1 MKKVIKN
8 KLYDTD
14 TAKLLGEYQNMDDVR
29 NLSYIREVLYQK
41 KTGEYFLYGEG
52 GANTRYAETISANN
66 WKGGE
71 KILPMDY
78 VSAEKW
84 AEEHLSADDFQ
95 NVFGTIADDGEKK
108 MVSFSIN
115 AAKWEQA
122 KRAAA
127 YNGMSIGEYIES
139 LIGE

>member
-1 MKKVIKN
+1 MHAL
-8 KLYDTD
+8 LYDTD
-14 TAKLLGEYQNMDDVR
+14 TAKLLGEYQNMEDIQNR
-29 NLSYIREVLYQK
+29 SYIREALYQK
-41 KTGEYFLYGEG
+41 KTGEYFLYGTG
-52 GANTRYAETISANN
+52 GADTRYAESIGARWTN
-66 WKGGE
+66 GE

-95 NVFGTIADDGEKK
+95 KVFGTIDDSGEKK

-127 YNGMSIGEYIES
+127 YSGMSIGEYIES
-139 LIGE
+139 LIVI